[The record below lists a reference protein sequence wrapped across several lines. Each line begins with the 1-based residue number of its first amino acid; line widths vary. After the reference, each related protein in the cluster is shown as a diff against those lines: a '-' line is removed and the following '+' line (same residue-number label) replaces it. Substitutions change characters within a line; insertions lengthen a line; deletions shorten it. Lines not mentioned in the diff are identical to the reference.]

1 MSHGPT
7 LAILTV
13 ETSCGEFVNL
23 RGRKCMNR
31 IRNTAIALTA
41 LFLLSMIFLV
51 KAPAQTEVKPSDTA
65 AFYTAKCVMCHGKKA
80 EKKFNASLTDD
91 QMLEAIMKGKKGE
104 KPPNMP
110 AYGEKGATED
120 DAKALLAHMK
130 QLRAAQ

>member
-1 MSHGPT
+1 
-7 LAILTV
+7 
-13 ETSCGEFVNL
+13 
-23 RGRKCMNR
+23 MNR

-41 LFLLSMIFLV
+41 LFLLSMIFLTA
-51 KAPAQTEVKPSDTA
+51 APAQTEVKPSDTA